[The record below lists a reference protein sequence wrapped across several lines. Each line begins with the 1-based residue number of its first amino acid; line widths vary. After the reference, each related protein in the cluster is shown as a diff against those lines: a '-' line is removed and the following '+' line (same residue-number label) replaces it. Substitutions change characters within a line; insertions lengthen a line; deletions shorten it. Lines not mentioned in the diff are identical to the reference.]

1 MMPKKLMNSSWL
13 PDQLGVSAGSLFPS
27 FYLTERYRVCVCVC
41 VYDCYDGSFF
51 IVFNMGFYIIIIL
64 INNLLLSLRQLFE
77 EGLVS
82 SCGGPV

>member
-13 PDQLGVSAGSLFPS
+13 PDQLGVSAGSLFLS
-27 FYLTERYRVCVCVC
+27 FYLTERYCVCVC
-41 VYDCYDGSFF
+41 VFM
-51 IVFNMGFYIIIIL
+51 IVMMAHFSLFSIWAFT
-64 INNLLLSLRQLFE
+64 LLLFLLLLLLRQFFK